1 HGALW
6 LTARTGG
13 RVCQRSNRLA
23 APLGVAVI
31 VLLAVLDLA
40 SFGARL
46 DFQDALRARPWGV
59 LFPALTL
66 GGLVVALILRQR
78 GKPMGAYLSSCVA
91 LLAALA
97 TAAVGM
103 FPNILPARDP
113 RYALSIYDAAV
124 SRDGL
129 VTALWWWVPGILLV
143 SCYFGFIHAYNRKQ
157 SGAHRS

>member
-1 HGALW
+1 M
-6 LTARTGG
+6 
-13 RVCQRSNRLA
+13 
-23 APLGVAVI
+23 I

-66 GGLVVALILRQR
+66 GGLVAALVLRQR
-78 GKPMGAYLSSCVA
+78 GKPLGAYLSSCVA
-91 LLAALA
+91 LFAALA
-97 TAAVGM
+97 TAAVGI

-129 VTALWWWVPGILLV
+129 ETALLWWVPGILLV
-143 SCYFGFIHAYNRKQ
+143 TCYFAIIHAHNRKH
-157 SGAHRS
+157 SAAHGP